1 MCVKNSQSLT
11 ELVGYYFVLSHPT
24 DIVLYFH
31 YVCFCHYMR
40 VCVCVEVG
48 MVDFQ
53 NFSNRV
59 NPLFL
64 RNVLCSHRELT
75 EYRHKAASE

>member
-1 MCVKNSQSLT
+1 
-11 ELVGYYFVLSHPT
+11 
-24 DIVLYFH
+24 
-31 YVCFCHYMR
+31 
-40 VCVCVEVG
+40 

-64 RNVLCSHRELT
+64 RNVLYSHREQT
-75 EYRHKAASE
+75 EYRHTKLHQSEWLSMFSAFKLIIISIKATFELNKCVCVSAVCISFYG